1 MGQHSLFQPILQ
13 WVPRCTATPLVCRLT
28 LLQRSLLAA
37 AILSSACPSRC
48 LLVTLVDRIET
59 ARLSKIFTTTFT
71 ARRYATHY
79 SHEAHSPQYCVSLVR
94 GEVGL
99 TLSQGAATVTS
110 ATTAIND
117 IIDISMSTMS
127 TIYRI
132 YVAHLAATERRWAI
146 CFGDVF
152 SPPALREAQARR
164 AYIYLLIFVYFLYY

>member
-1 MGQHSLFQPILQ
+1 MHCNSSSLSVDVI
-13 WVPRCTATPLVCRLT
+13 
-28 LLQRSLLAA
+28 AA
-37 AILSSACPSRC
+37 QFAGCSNSVI
-48 LLVTLVDRIET
+48 
-59 ARLSKIFTTTFT
+59 RLSISLPAGHTSGQY
-71 ARRYATHY
+71 RNGATIENFHNHIY
-79 SHEAHSPQYCVSLVR
+79 RATLCNTLHEAHSPQYCVSLVR

-117 IIDISMSTMS
+117 IIDISTSTMF